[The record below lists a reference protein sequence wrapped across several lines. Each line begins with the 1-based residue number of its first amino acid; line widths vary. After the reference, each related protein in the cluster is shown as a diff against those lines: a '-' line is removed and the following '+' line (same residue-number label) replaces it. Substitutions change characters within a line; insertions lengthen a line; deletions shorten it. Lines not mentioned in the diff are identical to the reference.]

1 MIGRFLLA
9 WFVLLALPLL
19 AQEASPA
26 PEATPAQLP
35 TPLRHLILLDVSG
48 SMRNR
53 GYAHRGPDG
62 RSTVWAPPLPDFVSK
77 LLTGF
82 SPQDEV
88 VVLPFSESVTDAK
101 EGRAASAPVSL
112 QNLSAVA
119 ANLPTPGGGAT
130 NMTYALDR
138 AVPQYA
144 PAGTTLVWLITDNEN
159 NIDTQQN
166 DQEFYERLSGQA
178 AGHEKDYSHVLF
190 FPIAS
195 HQVHGSDPSL
205 GDNLVMYLLIPGQ
218 GERPWVDT
226 LMEQVKKSTGFSG
239 VIFRP
244 LYADPGRPV
253 LDFSQELKVQGRGPK
268 VRQEGGTTVLT
279 FEEGDTL
286 RGKVGFKVRS
296 HLKGWKIENATLDD
310 AAVDLQIPP
319 GYEGAGNRQ
328 LVWEVSPKNLS
339 VEPEKESADFFLL
352 DLAGARLKTQAPAT
366 PAPGGGPRKP
376 AGPVKKA
383 GPMVLSRS
391 WGKFLSDPFARFL
404 PTIGGKV
411 TVTATLKVAPEDIE
425 QGSIK
430 PAFEPEV
437 RERLKAV
444 RYLADIERFMVL
456 QDDLPGMGEQEEDKN
471 KRTITFE
478 RKLAIRV
485 KANPV
490 GGWLALGALALVLAA
505 LVGGVLALTVWKAH
519 YALAGPTG
527 SEEFSLPYLWGAWL
541 ISSPDGIPLATLAQR
556 WGSARLVPEPDV
568 AINGLAEVTPVD
580 WETSEFRAELT
591 PEGKPTL
598 HYTLTRASGASKI
611 NAGQEDGP
619 SL

>member
-1 MIGRFLLA
+1 MTARLLLA
-9 WFVLLALPLL
+9 WFILLAVCAL
-19 AQEASPA
+19 AQEPA
-26 PEATPAQLP
+26 PIPA
-35 TPLRHLILLDVSG
+35 PLRHVVLLDVSG

-62 RSTVWAPPLPDFVSK
+62 RSTLWAPPLPDFVSK
-77 LLTGF
+77 LLGGF

-101 EGRAASAPVSL
+101 EGRSATAPQTL
-112 QNLSAVA
+112 QNLSAVV

-138 AVPQYA
+138 ALEQYA

-195 HQVHGSDPSL
+195 LAKGANTPQASHQVHGSDPAM

-218 GERPWVDT
+218 GERPWVDA
-226 LMEQVKKSTGFSG
+226 LMEQVKKTTGFAG

-310 AAVDLQIPP
+310 ATVDLQIPA

-328 LVWEVSPKNLS
+328 MVWEVSPKNLS

-352 DLAGARLKTQAPAT
+352 DLAGARLKAPEAPT
-366 PAPGGGPRKP
+366 KNRPA
-376 AGPVKKA
+376 KKA

-391 WGKFLSDPFARFL
+391 WGKFLGDPFAKFL

-411 TVTATLKVAPEDIE
+411 KVTATLKLAPEDIE

-430 PAFEPEV
+430 PAFEPDV

-456 QDDLPGMGEQEEDKN
+456 QDDLPGMGDKPEEDPN
-471 KRTITFE
+471 QRTITFE

-485 KANPV
+485 KANPL
-490 GGWLALGALALVLAA
+490 GGWLALGALALAVAA

-519 YALAGPTG
+519 YALTGPTG
-527 SEEFSLPYLWGAWL
+527 TEEFSLPYLWGAWL

-556 WGSARLVPEPDV
+556 FGSARLVPEPDV
-568 AINGLAEVTPVD
+568 AINGMSEVTPVD

-598 HYTLTRASGASKI
+598 HYTLTRASGTSKI

>member
-1 MIGRFLLA
+1 MTSRLLLA
-9 WFVLLALPLL
+9 WFILLAVAAL
-19 AQEASPA
+19 AQEPA
-26 PEATPAQLP
+26 PAIPA
-35 TPLRHLILLDVSG
+35 PLRHIVLLDVSG

-62 RSTVWAPPLPDFVSK
+62 RSTLWAPPLPDFVSK
-77 LLTGF
+77 LLGGF

-88 VVLPFSESVTDAK
+88 VVLPFSEAITDAK
-101 EGRAASAPVSL
+101 ESRAATAPQTL
-112 QNLSAVA
+112 QNLSAVV

-130 NMTYALDR
+130 NMTYALDQ
-138 AVPQYA
+138 AVSQYA

-166 DQEFYERLSGQA
+166 DQEFYQRLSGQA
-178 AGHEKDYSHVLF
+178 SGHEKDYSHVLF

-195 HQVHGSDPSL
+195 HQVHGSDPTM

-218 GERPWVDT
+218 GERPWVDAV
-226 LMEQVKKSTGFSG
+226 MEQVKKTTGFSG

-296 HLKGWKIENATLDD
+296 HLKGWKIENATLED
-310 AAVDLQIPP
+310 ATVDLQIPA

-328 LVWEVSPKNLS
+328 LTWEVSPKNLS

-352 DLAGARLKTQAPAT
+352 DLAGARVKPAQAPST
-366 PAPGGGPRKP
+366 PDPGSPRKP
-376 AGPVKKA
+376 AGPVKKP
-383 GPMVLSRS
+383 GPLVLSRS
-391 WGKFLSDPFARFL
+391 WGRFLSDPFARFL

-411 TVTATLKVAPEDIE
+411 KVTATLKVAPEDIE

-430 PAFEPEV
+430 PAFEPDL

-456 QDDLPGMGEQEEDKN
+456 QDDLPGMGEKEEDPN
-471 KRTITFE
+471 KRTIVFE
-478 RKLAIRV
+478 RKLSIRV
-485 KANPV
+485 KANPI
-490 GGWLALGALALVLAA
+490 GGWLALGALALAVAA

-519 YALAGPTG
+519 YALAGPAG

-541 ISSPDGIPLATLAQR
+541 ISSPDGIPLATLSQR

-568 AINGLAEVTPVD
+568 AINGTSEVTPVD